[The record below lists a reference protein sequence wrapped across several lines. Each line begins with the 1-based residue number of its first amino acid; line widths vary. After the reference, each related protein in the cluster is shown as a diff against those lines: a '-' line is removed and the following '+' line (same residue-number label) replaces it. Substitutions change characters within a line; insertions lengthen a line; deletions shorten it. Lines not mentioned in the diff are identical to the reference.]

1 MRRQLDIA
9 YRGHVHNT
17 GQQSGLAHMFRSEK
31 TRLPTQGDGAHANV
45 QRTSYGRFILGEG
58 NHVSGIFTL
67 ARCRRAHNYA
77 RG

>member
-31 TRLPTQGDGAHANV
+31 LACLRKVTEPTLTCSALRMDASSSAKA
-45 QRTSYGRFILGEG
+45 IM
-58 NHVSGIFTL
+58 
-67 ARCRRAHNYA
+67 
-77 RG
+77 